1 MFVLTSPDGRQVG
14 YLCPI
19 PYSLPIPSPAHV
31 QVNLQFDLDN
41 ITPISVAVIL
51 YHIITDN
58 QVHDKHP

>member
-19 PYSLPIPSPAHV
+19 SYSLPIHSPAHV